1 MILGKNLSRQLVL
14 LAPNLSVVSKKTAE
28 ALSCS
33 KTFAGPQVQLGKFP
47 RGNKI
52 LKNYFS
58 STYFRVHA
66 ISKMVSYRLFH
77 ETTLALGPY
86 EPPEKVLDPPA
97 FARLPAR
104 PLKFG
109 PLCTGGRKSEVG
121 ILG

>member
-1 MILGKNLSRQLVL
+1 MPCQKLRFALVWLYKLSTGWIHIRGASSSKCDGCTFKN
-14 LAPNLSVVSKKTAE
+14 
-28 ALSCS
+28 
-33 KTFAGPQVQLGKFP
+33 
-47 RGNKI
+47 
-52 LKNYFS
+52 
-58 STYFRVHA
+58 RVHA
-66 ISKMVSYRLFH
+66 ISQILSYGLFH
-77 ETTLALGPY
+77 KTTAALGPY

>member
-1 MILGKNLSRQLVL
+1 ML
-14 LAPNLSVVSKKTAE
+14 LY
-28 ALSCS
+28 
-33 KTFAGPQVQLGKFP
+33 G
-47 RGNKI
+47 
-52 LKNYFS
+52 
-58 STYFRVHA
+58 
-66 ISKMVSYRLFH
+66 LFH
-77 ETTLALGPY
+77 KTTAALGPY

>member
-1 MILGKNLSRQLVL
+1 MGGLFYDIRRDVRPAPHGNQGGTLLGQIKSI
-14 LAPNLSVVSKKTAE
+14 S
-28 ALSCS
+28 
-33 KTFAGPQVQLGKFP
+33 
-47 RGNKI
+47 
-52 LKNYFS
+52 
-58 STYFRVHA
+58 RVHA

-109 PLCTGGRKSEVG
+109 PLCTGG
-121 ILG
+121 